1 MIKEFEYAAGK
12 GGGIKSRK
20 VFVIKENSAVLEGID
35 LNLLSE
41 SDVKYI
47 TDSYKDFIPLTDF
60 TQKIALDGFNPDW
73 NKAYRRFKKSNIVG

>member
-1 MIKEFEYAAGK
+1 MIKEFTYTSSK
-12 GGGIKSRK
+12 GTKDRK

-41 SDVKYI
+41 PDAKLI
-47 TDSYKDFIPLTDF
+47 ADSYKDFTPLTDF

>member
-1 MIKEFEYAAGK
+1 MIKEFTYTSSK
-12 GGGIKSRK
+12 GTKDRK
-20 VFVIKENSAVLEGID
+20 VFVIKESSAVFEGID

-41 SDVKYI
+41 SDAKYI
-47 TDSYKDFIPLTDF
+47 TDSYKDFTPLTDF

>member
-1 MIKEFEYAAGK
+1 MIKEFTYTSSK
-12 GGGIKSRK
+12 GTKDRK

-47 TDSYKDFIPLTDF
+47 TDSYKDFAPLTDF